1 MADDNTHKTPKE
13 GRIVYGRT
21 NEGYD
26 VHKKRITM
34 RGWRKNY
41 GYNIPLEYFEE
52 FKTNKAAYMKAVTL
66 DRTLLNN
73 LCKQYDTKN
82 NVEGIDIVQSDKNVK
97 KTDIVQTV
105 QTDKNV
111 QSDNIDI
118 VQTDKNV
125 EKIDMDMLLEYYVKE
140 KYKNDKVVVLMSHV

>member
-1 MADDNTHKTPKE
+1 MAEDNTHKTPKE

-34 RGWRKNY
+34 RGWKKNY

-52 FKTNKAAYMKAVTL
+52 FKTNKAAYLKTLTL
-66 DRTLLNN
+66 DKTLLNM
-73 LCKQYDTKN
+73 LWKQYDTKN
-82 NVEGIDIVQSDKNVK
+82 NVEGKTVDIVQSEKNVE
-97 KTDIVQTV
+97 KTDIVQ
-105 QTDKNV
+105 
-111 QSDNIDI
+111 SE
-118 VQTDKNV
+118 KNV

-140 KYKNDKVVVLMSHV
+140 KYKNDRVVVLMSK

>member
-21 NEGYD
+21 NEGYEK
-26 VHKKRITM
+26 HKRGATM
-34 RGWRKNY
+34 RSWKKNY
-41 GYNIPLEYFEE
+41 GCDVPLEYFEE
-52 FKTNKAAYMKAVTL
+52 FKTNKAAYMKALTL
-66 DRTLLNN
+66 DKTLLNM
-73 LCKQYDTKN
+73 LWKQIN
-82 NVEGIDIVQSDKNVK
+82 NEEAI
-97 KTDIVQTV
+97 DIVQTV

-125 EKIDMDMLLEYYVKE
+125 EKIDMNMLLEYYVKE